1 MKQKKAT
8 YRQMMDYLDQTN
20 LRVENNKRA
29 VYDLSQVFTDYVE
42 MRGRSKHLNEF
53 MSKKHLGSDA
63 GIPTRWSV
71 FFKFFKDSY
80 LKLKKRLASK
90 K

>member
-1 MKQKKAT
+1 
-8 YRQMMDYLDQTN
+8 
-20 LRVENNKRA
+20 
-29 VYDLSQVFTDYVE
+29 

-53 MSKKHLGSDA
+53 MSKKHLGSGA